1 MRFQLTLI
9 PDSSSGI
16 IPVNYQYPVSA
27 AIYKLIAQADEGYA
41 SFLHNKGYQL
51 SSGKSFKLFSFS
63 DLRVPFQIKGD
74 RLQINGTPA
83 SLVVGFHV
91 EEAASGLKKARLP
104 IKHKK
109 KPRIV
114 RRGGLNVFTT
124 E

>member
-27 AIYKLIAQADEGYA
+27 AIYKLIAQADERYA
-41 SFLHNKGYQL
+41 RFLHNKGYQL

-74 RLQINGTPA
+74 RLLLNGTPA
-83 SLVVGFHV
+83 TLVGFHV
-91 EEAASGLKKARLP
+91 EEAYCGSKKVRLQ

-109 KPRIV
+109 NPA
-114 RRGGLNVFTT
+114 L
-124 E
+124 